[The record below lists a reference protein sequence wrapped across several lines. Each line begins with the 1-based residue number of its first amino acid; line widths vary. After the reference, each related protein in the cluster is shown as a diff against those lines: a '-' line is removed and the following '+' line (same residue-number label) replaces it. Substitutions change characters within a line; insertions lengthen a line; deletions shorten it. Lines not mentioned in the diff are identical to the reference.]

1 VNNAGMRNELKIF
14 MVEGFLLWEIPS
26 SFPAGPTSAREKKEY
41 SGPTLLITLM
51 SGEPH
56 LGKTQ

>member
-1 VNNAGMRNELKIF
+1 MRNELKIF
-14 MVEGFLLWEIPS
+14 MVEVFLLWEIPL

-41 SGPTLLITLM
+41 SGPTLLITLI